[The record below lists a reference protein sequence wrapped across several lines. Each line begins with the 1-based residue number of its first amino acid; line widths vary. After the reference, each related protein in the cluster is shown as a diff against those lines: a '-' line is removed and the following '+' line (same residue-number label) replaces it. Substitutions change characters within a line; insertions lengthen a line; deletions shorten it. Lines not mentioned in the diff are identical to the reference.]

1 MISAMVMPMRGNK
14 SIDSR
19 KGPTALQVLIVTFVL
34 VPMLIPNS
42 SHVSSCILIVSALV
56 PTPPSSRSHLFN
68 PRSRAP
74 SQSRSRSQSPPWM
87 VQTVAKVSSSNNNE
101 QTSTITSTST
111 STSTEQETN
120 GSNSS
125 SNNNMI
131 MNRNDQR
138 DLLIS
143 RAAKLRQSI
152 AKQQAE
158 LMDLEQKIECSTNG
172 YYFPSFSLSSAPTSI
187 SSASLSNMDYI
198 GAKASTTMTKFVS
211 SANVLKRKLERVHQ
225 KIGPNNKRWS
235 SVSEYFFHEL
245 ASGVRIVGGIVQK
258 PEQIQHLIDPSTPT
272 LIPHVPAILSRLDK
286 LEDHVEPIL
295 ERVLNNRQ
303 HLYSVEP
310 YLDEILER
318 FDDIE
323 PHLPWILDNIDVL
336 APNTGLLLK
345 HIDALLLFAE
355 SNEKITGEENTNI
368 GTNVVSEYGVAT
380 NIAGSGKEQDDKDDD
395 DDAYSLANQLLPYL
409 EYYVSNL
416 DIIGP
421 HLVLLR
427 PHVPL
432 LLKHNRIAKIS
443 PHIDKLFAR
452 GYKDLG
458 ASANLDILLFWFGWS
473 LQVPFLP
480 ALFFSLPFSPR
491 LVTFLANRLPKKF
504 ARKGKGYCRRL
515 RCVIDDDYGDSWNKL
530 ESRSSA

>member
-1 MISAMVMPMRGNK
+1 MTMMTMMKILLLALLHIALAVRLSCMI
-14 SIDSR
+14 
-19 KGPTALQVLIVTFVL
+19 T
-34 VPMLIPNS
+34 
-42 SHVSSCILIVSALV
+42 VSALV
-56 PTPPSSRSHLFN
+56 PARTPFHSRIRPNRRSSVIKVL
-68 PRSRAP
+68 SR
-74 SQSRSRSQSPPWM
+74 RYD
-87 VQTVAKVSSSNNNE
+87 KSSSS
-101 QTSTITSTST
+101 STITSESSRQNNSITSSTSSST
-111 STSTEQETN
+111 STS
-120 GSNSS
+120 GSNKIDWSQ
-125 SNNNMI
+125 I
-131 MNRNDQR
+131 NRNDQR
-138 DLLIS
+138 DLLIA

-152 AKQQAE
+152 VKQQAE
-158 LMDLEQKIECSTNG
+158 LMELEQKIECSTNG
-172 YYFPSFSLSSAPTSI
+172 YHFNNYRGAIEPSSLSS
-187 SSASLSNMDYI
+187 SSSSSTMDFV
-198 GAKASTTMTKFVS
+198 GAKVSATITKFIS
-211 SANVLKRKLERVHQ
+211 SANVLKRKLERVNQ
-225 KIGPNNKRWS
+225 KIGPNNKKWS
-235 SVSEYFFHEL
+235 SVNEYFLHEM
-245 ASGVRIVGGIVQK
+245 ASGLRIVGGLVQK
-258 PEQIQHLIDPSTPT
+258 PEKIQHLIDPSTPT
-272 LIPHVPAILSRLDK
+272 LIPHVPAIIARLDK
-286 LEDHVEPIL
+286 LEDHVDPIL

-355 SNEKITGEENTNI
+355 SNEKMTEDDSDSDTDTDN
-368 GTNVVSEYGVAT
+368 EYGIKSDT
-380 NIAGSGKEQDDKDDD
+380 IKSKGDDD
-395 DDAYSLANQLLPYL
+395 EDAYSLANQLLPYL

-515 RCVIDDDYGDSWNKL
+515 RCVIDDDYGDGWNKL
-530 ESRSSA
+530 ESRSS